1 MNLIEKLKQNAA
13 SGDSCQGVSEDMF
26 AAAQRI
32 ENLEAALK
40 ELIADEWR
48 MSADWG
54 ASDERQEILAR
65 VAAVLA
71 NAKIS
76 GKESR
81 QDA

>member
-13 SGDSCQGVSEDMF
+13 SGDSCRGVSEDML

-48 MSADWG
+48 MCADWG
-54 ASDERQEILAR
+54 PSDERQELLDR
-65 VAAVLA
+65 VNAVLA
-71 NAKIS
+71 NDQS
-76 GKESR
+76 EPHP
-81 QDA
+81 